1 MIMERDRMSHPTQ
14 SYDCIVLGT
23 GGVGSAALYHLAQ
36 RGARVLG
43 IDRFP
48 PGHDR
53 GSSHGDTR
61 VIRLAYFEH
70 PDYVP
75 LLQRAYTHWEAI
87 EQARPESLYVQTGI
101 LEMGRE
107 DGEIGPGVLKAA
119 RQHHLEVETLSGAE
133 IEKRYAGLRLPEPM
147 IGVLETRGGF
157 LRVEACVK
165 AFADEAV
172 KRGAQLQTGETV
184 LGWSPDGQG
193 ITVETDRGCYRA
205 GRLVVTAGAWA
216 PQLLASLGVNFR
228 VLRKPL
234 LWYRTHTQDYRLDH
248 GFPVWFLETHWGD
261 IYGFPEIDDRGFKL
275 AEHSSGTEVAD
286 PLQPDRALWP
296 DDRRPLEALIRTHF
310 PGVTSD
316 CLHHAVCMYTM
327 SPDGHFIIDRHPDDQ
342 RICFVAG
349 LSGHGFKFASVLGE
363 IMSDLSLDGETE
375 MPIEFLSL
383 ERLQTQIRASG
394 Q

>member
-1 MIMERDRMSHPTQ
+1 MSHSTQ

-36 RGARVLG
+36 RGANVLG

-53 GSSHGDTR
+53 GSSHGETR

-75 LLQRAYTHWEAI
+75 LLQRAYTHWEAMA
-87 EQARPESLYVQTGI
+87 QMRSESLYVQTGI

-107 DGEIGPGVLKAA
+107 DGVIVPGVLKAA
-119 RQHHLEVETLSGAE
+119 RQHNLDVETLSGAE
-133 IEKRYAGLRLPEPM
+133 IEKRYAGLRVPEPM
-147 IGVLETRGGF
+147 VGVFEARAGF

-165 AFADEAV
+165 AYADEAV

-184 LGWSPDGQG
+184 RGWSPDGEG
-193 ITVETDRGCYRA
+193 IVVETDRGRYRA

-216 PQLLASLGVNFR
+216 PQLLGSLEVEFR

-234 LWYRTHTQDYRLDH
+234 LWYRTQTTDYRLDH
-248 GFPVWFLETHWGD
+248 GFPVWLWESQWGD
-261 IYGFPEIDDRGFKL
+261 IYGFPEIDEMGFKL

-286 PLQPDRALWP
+286 PLQPDRDLRP
-296 DDRRPLEALIRTHF
+296 DDRRPLEALLRAHF

-327 SPDGHFIIDRHPDDQ
+327 SPDGHFIIDRHPDDA
-342 RICFVAG
+342 RVCFVAG

-363 IMSDLSLDGETE
+363 IMSDLALDGETK
-375 MPIEFLSL
+375 MPIAFLGL
-383 ERLQTQIRASG
+383 DRLRR
-394 Q
+394 